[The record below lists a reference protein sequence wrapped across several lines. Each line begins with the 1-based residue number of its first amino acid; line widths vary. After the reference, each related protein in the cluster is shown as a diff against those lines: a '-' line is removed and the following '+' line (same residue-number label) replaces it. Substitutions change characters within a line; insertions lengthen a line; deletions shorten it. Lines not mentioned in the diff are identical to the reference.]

1 MSQLYESIFILRPTL
16 ADEDVQKAL
25 EKVKATAE
33 KVGASVYRLENWGKK
48 KLAYEVKQEKKGIYV
63 QLQFNGNG
71 AAVFELE
78 RLFRLDDSVLK
89 FLTVKLDLLQQTAVS
104 ANPPVMEPEHGRV

>member
-33 KVGASVYRLENWGKK
+33 KVGASVHRLENWGKK
-48 KLAYEVKQEKKGIYV
+48 KLA
-63 QLQFNGNG
+63 
-71 AAVFELE
+71 
-78 RLFRLDDSVLK
+78 
-89 FLTVKLDLLQQTAVS
+89 
-104 ANPPVMEPEHGRV
+104 

>member
-1 MSQLYESIFILRPTL
+1 M
-16 ADEDVQKAL
+16 
-25 EKVKATAE
+25 
-33 KVGASVYRLENWGKK
+33 
-48 KLAYEVKQEKKGIYV
+48 